1 MNVSDVLKTTKG
13 RLAVGGAGLLVLL
26 VAGWFLLVSPQKSKA
41 ADLADQTEAA
51 YTEYAQKKAALERPS
66 AEVTIKAKDG
76 YLLQRALPDSLDM
89 AATLLEVEGLAK
101 RHRLAF
107 SEILPGDA
115 MPGSGYLTHPME
127 LTIQGRFDQV
137 AGFVGSLRKKVR
149 IVNRRLAAQGPIY
162 SVAKV
167 DMGTPEAP
175 AVFPVVQAKL
185 TLNTYTYSAPVAP
198 VPGAT
203 PDPSTST
210 DATVAAGATP

>member
-41 ADLADQTEAA
+41 AELEGQTDAA
-51 YTEYAQKKAALERPS
+51 YTALAQKKAALDRPS
-66 AEVTIKAKDG
+66 AKVTIKATDG
-76 YLLQRALPDSLDM
+76 YLLQRALPDSFDM
-89 AATLLEVEGLAK
+89 AATLLEVEVLAK
-101 RHRLAF
+101 RHELDF
-107 SEILPGDA
+107 SEILPSDP
-115 MPGSGYLTHPME
+115 MPRSGYLTHPME
-127 LTIQGRFDQV
+127 LTVQGRFDKV
-137 AGFVGSLRKKVR
+137 SGFVGSLRKKVR

-162 SVAKV
+162 SVARV
-167 DMGTPEAP
+167 DIGSPAAP

-198 VPGAT
+198 VAGAT
-203 PDPSTST
+203 PETSTST